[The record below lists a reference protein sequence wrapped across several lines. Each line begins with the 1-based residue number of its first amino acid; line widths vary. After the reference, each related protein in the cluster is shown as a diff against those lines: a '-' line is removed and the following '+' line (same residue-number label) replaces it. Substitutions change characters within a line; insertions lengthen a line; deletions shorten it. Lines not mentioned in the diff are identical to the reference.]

1 MLIKPHIKKCRL
13 EFWIVYFKGGTRIF
27 RDLSTVE
34 LAANIDAKTFLL
46 ESANIRS
53 LDDVK
58 MVNADA
64 LLTAKVLD
72 NAKWGYD
79 KLLHAMM
86 DNCNVKQGKSG
97 F

>member
-27 RDLSTVE
+27 RDHSTVE

-53 LDDVK
+53 LDGVK
-58 MVNADA
+58 MVSEDA
-64 LLTAKVLD
+64 VLTAILEVLD
-72 NAKWGYD
+72 KANI
-79 KLLHAMM
+79 
-86 DNCNVKQGKSG
+86 
-97 F
+97 